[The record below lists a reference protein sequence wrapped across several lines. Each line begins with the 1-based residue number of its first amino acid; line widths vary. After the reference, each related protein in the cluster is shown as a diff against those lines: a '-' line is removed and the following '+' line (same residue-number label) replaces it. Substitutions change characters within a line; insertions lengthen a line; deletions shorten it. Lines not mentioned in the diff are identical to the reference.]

1 MNDSSQT
8 NAVSLAD
15 RPAAASV
22 IAECLREQT
31 LVPLRSTLA
40 RAFGRSPLSSES
52 QSWYLGAIGEL
63 EVARRLERLGPSW
76 RVLHAVPVGK
86 GTSDI
91 DHVVIGPS
99 GVFTMNTKHHEGKEV
114 WVGAKR
120 LLVNGQRT
128 DHLRN
133 AEFEAKRAAQR
144 LSAATGTP
152 VAVMPM
158 IVIVA
163 ARRLTI
169 REQPATVC
177 VLAESQL
184 VDRLTTGPVVL
195 TPSEIDA
202 MTDAAARPE
211 TWHDA
216 PVLEPVDLAAFDA
229 LRAAVGQARL
239 RRRLWI
245 AALLLGLVVAS
256 WMPLATLLS
265 GPSS

>member
-1 MNDSSQT
+1 MTEPSPAAT
-8 NAVSLAD
+8 VSLSG

-22 IAECLREQT
+22 IAECLREQA
-31 LVPLRSTLA
+31 LVPPRSPLA
-40 RAFGRSPLSSES
+40 RAIGRSPLSSES

-63 EVARRLERLGPSW
+63 EVARRLERLDPSW
-76 RVLHAVPVGK
+76 RVLHAVPIGTGK
-86 GTSDI
+86 SDI

-99 GVFTMNTKHHEGKEV
+99 GVFTINTKHHEGKEV

-152 VAVMPM
+152 VAVTPV

-169 REQPATVC
+169 REQPANV
-177 VLAESQL
+177 
-184 VDRLTTGPVVL
+184 RVL
-195 TPSEIDA
+195 TESA
-202 MTDAAARPE
+202 SRVRTD
-211 TWHDA
+211 
-216 PVLEPVDLAAFDA
+216 
-229 LRAAVGQARL
+229 
-239 RRRLWI
+239 
-245 AALLLGLVVAS
+245 
-256 WMPLATLLS
+256 
-265 GPSS
+265 